1 MSLHTNLSQAISD
14 RNMAAYQELLHDDLE
29 VIFHKSGCSYS
40 KDEWVPMVSGMMS
53 NEKFIQESSRC
64 VYEIDDILVHHSF
77 MAYPDETTEA
87 VMHVAI
93 LKDSKIIR
101 IERGNA
107 AGLTQCLK
115 CKLLD

>member
-1 MSLHTNLSQAISD
+1 M
-14 RNMAAYQELLHDDLE
+14 RDLE
-29 VIFHKSGCSYS
+29 VIFHKSGSGYS
-40 KDEWVPMVSGMMS
+40 KDGWVPVVNGMMS

-77 MAYPDETTEA
+77 MAYPDETREA

-101 IERGNA
+101 IEREA
-107 AGLTQCLK
+107 T
-115 CKLLD
+115 LLD

>member
-1 MSLHTNLSQAISD
+1 MSLHTNLGQAISD
-14 RNMAAYQELLHDDLE
+14 RNMAAYQELVHDDLE

-40 KDEWVPMVSGMMS
+40 KDGWVPMVSGTMS

-64 VYEIDDILVHHSF
+64 VYEVDDILVHHSF
-77 MAYPDETTEA
+77 MAYPDETMEA

-101 IERGNA
+101 IKRGA
-107 AGLTQCLK
+107 TP
-115 CKLLD
+115 LD